1 MRVNRTEQR
10 PWHCPPDR
18 GGRRGS
24 KVTNRTIG
32 QGYERYYA
40 WLLKLGMAR
49 ILVLSTL
56 MAIATSCLVTAGV
69 MLLMPDAQA
78 YFWYNMIVA
87 VVSPLVS
94 APGLVLLAIS
104 MVYQLDA
111 AQTAL
116 KVAAE
121 TDALTGVANRRSF
134 MTQAELAFANAKAGG
149 TAFSVV
155 MIDIDHFKA
164 INDVHGHG
172 IGDVVLRD
180 VAQACKGALR
190 SSDCFARFGGEEF
203 VVLLQLTDAASAS
216 AVAEILRKSVAT
228 LAFEGR
234 TPPAVT
240 VSLGVASY
248 LASSE
253 SLHDILNEADR
264 QLYAA
269 KAAGRN
275 RVMAAPGAV
284 RLAS

>member
-1 MRVNRTEQR
+1 MTLSAR
-10 PWHCPPDR
+10 PRWTT
-18 GGRRGS
+18 GTQ
-24 KVTNRTIG
+24 VTNKTIG
-32 QGYERYYA
+32 QSYDRYYA
-40 WLLKLGMAR
+40 WLLKLGR
-49 ILVLSTL
+49 TRTLVLST
-56 MAIATSCLVTAGV
+56 MIAITTSVLVTALV
-69 MLLMPDAQA
+69 MLLMPGSRD

-94 APGLVLLAIS
+94 APGLTLVAIS

-116 KVAAE
+116 TLAAE

-149 TAFSVV
+149 TEFAIV

-164 INDVHGHG
+164 INDTHGHA
-172 IGDVVLRD
+172 IGDDVLREL
-180 VAQACKGALR
+180 AQACQAALR
-190 SSDCFARFGGEEF
+190 ASDCFARFGGEEF
-203 VVLLQLTDAASAS
+203 VALLQLTDTAGAT
-216 AVAEILRKSVAT
+216 AVAEILRKTVAV
-228 LAFEGR
+228 LAFENR

-275 RVMAAPGAV
+275 RVMVSATAV
-284 RLAS
+284 RKAS